1 LKACIF
7 DDDNLYISNEGVPQG
22 GIISPL
28 IANFTLNGI
37 EQATDR
43 NTIKSILSSKF
54 ENRKGKSSFEIKTH
68 LIRYADE
75 FLIITN
81 SNKYFKFYI
90 KNVKFFLEI
99 RGLKINEDKTKIIA
113 MDNNSGVSSFNFL
126 GYTFYKFRSP
136 HHSKIFTR

>member
-1 LKACIF
+1 LNACIF
-7 DDDNLYISNEGVPQG
+7 DDDLYISNEGVPQG

-28 IANFTLNGI
+28 IANYTLNGI

-43 NTIKSILSSKF
+43 NTIKSISSSKL
-54 ENRKGKSSFEIKTH
+54 ENQKVKSSFDIKTH
-68 LIRYADE
+68 LIRYADD

-81 SNKYFKFYI
+81 SNKYFESYI
-90 KNVKFFLEI
+90 KNVKYFLEI

-113 MDNNSGVSSFNFL
+113 MDNNSKVSGFNFL

>member
-1 LKACIF
+1 
-7 DDDNLYISNEGVPQG
+7 
-22 GIISPL
+22 
-28 IANFTLNGI
+28 LNGI

-43 NTIKSILSSKF
+43 NTIKSI
-54 ENRKGKSSFEIKTH
+54 SSFKIKTH
-68 LIRYADE
+68 LIRYADD
-75 FLIITN
+75 FLIISN
-81 SNKYFKFYI
+81 SNKYFEFYI